1 MRCIGTVRREVHAR
15 IFGDLLYLVDQ
26 VQKRGV
32 RPWIWSDYVWHHP
45 DAFYQRMPKSVVQSN
60 WYYGAEFGKQVDHV
74 RAYLELDAR
83 GYDQVPTGSNWSV
96 PENLGRTVA
105 FCREYVTP
113 ARLLGF
119 LQTVWKPTLEV
130 CRDQHV
136 QALTLL
142 GQASAGWQPS

>member
-1 MRCIGTVRREVHAR
+1 
-15 IFGDLLYLVDQ
+15 
-26 VQKRGV
+26 
-32 RPWIWSDYVWHHP
+32 
-45 DAFYQRMPKSVVQSN
+45 VQSN

-74 RAYLELDAR
+74 RAYMELDAR

-96 PENLGRTVA
+96 PGNLERTVA